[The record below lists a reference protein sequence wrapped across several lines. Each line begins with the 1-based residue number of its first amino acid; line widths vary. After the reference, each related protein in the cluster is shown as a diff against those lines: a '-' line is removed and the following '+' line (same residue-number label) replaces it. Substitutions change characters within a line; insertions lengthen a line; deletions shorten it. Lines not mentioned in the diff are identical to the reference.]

1 MYWKNMI
8 DEGHRENIES
18 AFNRI
23 GKQRVKFAH
32 SEMHWGCF
40 LVIHILNINWN
51 QHIDAEVDKI
61 KHISIVTF

>member
-8 DEGHRENIES
+8 DEERRENVES

-32 SEMHWGCF
+32 SETHWPFF
-40 LVIHILNINWN
+40 LVIDVFKMNL
-51 QHIDAEVDKI
+51 ES
-61 KHISIVTF
+61 KH